1 MTAALLT
8 DELTVADALEDA
20 AARWDEGDPVP
31 PIIRRLASPSLADL
45 EGCWAEFAARMDER
59 DALAT
64 GRLTWREVCP
74 ELTCWDRDGV
84 ALQMACEAA
93 DNARAV
99 LQFGHW
105 GSVGHGR

>member
-20 AARWDEGDPVP
+20 ASRWDEGDPVP
-31 PIIRRLASPSLADL
+31 PIVRRLASPSLADL

-64 GRLTWREVCP
+64 GRLTWREYLP
-74 ELTCWDRDGV
+74 ELQGYDRQEA
-84 ALQMACEAA
+84 ALQAACEEA
-93 DNARAV
+93 DYARAAI
-99 LQFGHW
+99 QFG
-105 GSVGHGR
+105 GNR